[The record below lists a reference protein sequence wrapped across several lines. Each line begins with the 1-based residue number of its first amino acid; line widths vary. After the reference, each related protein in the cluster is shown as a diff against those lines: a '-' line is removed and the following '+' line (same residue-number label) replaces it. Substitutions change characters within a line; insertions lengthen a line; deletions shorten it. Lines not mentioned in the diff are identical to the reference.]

1 MTDLDEIHVKPLPAP
16 IPTPAGIEKSQEPFY
31 RYVGEQFARH
41 DEIER
46 ERRFDEASRR
56 VVYDAERRAQTEQ
69 IDQIA
74 KSVAQVAE
82 VCAALTHKLAEVDS
96 RVDRI
101 EGLVLG
107 LRARFDAIAAT
118 VQSQGADLHALRD
131 RLDALEAE
139 VAGIKRLID
148 CYAPTSRPPP
158 TDPSAC
164 VDPLEPGGES

>member
-1 MTDLDEIHVKPLPAP
+1 MTTLDPLHVKPLPAP
-16 IPTPAGIEKSQEPFY
+16 VPTPAGVEKSQEPFY

-46 ERRFDEASRR
+46 ERRYDEAERR
-56 VVYDAERRAQTEQ
+56 VVYEAERREQ
-69 IDQIA
+69 AEQLEQVGKA
-74 KSVAQVAE
+74 VAQVAE
-82 VCAALTHKLAEVDS
+82 VCAALTRKLAEVDE

-107 LRARFDAIAAT
+107 LRARFDTIALT
-118 VQSQGADLHALRD
+118 VQSQGDDLHALRD

-139 VAGIKRLID
+139 VAQIKFRLD
-148 CYAPTSRPPP
+148 AYAPTSRSPA